1 MRDLPHRFLCWVL
14 AHFVRP
20 PPPAE
25 EIPFSALRRGDVVLK
40 RTTDHW
46 TSLLIMAL
54 DQGSYSHSGIFDGA
68 HVIDSGTAGIT
79 RREPY
84 RCDVYRFHDAEGREL
99 DPEDLPPLPAGP
111 IVDQAETYRKVPNRY
126 SYTSLYLVGLLMVIR
141 WIAAPG
147 LRLLVELLG
156 GIVLWRVHRLVDE
169 LGRKGTVEFTCS
181 ELVTQCFWQP
191 SDDAGRPYGLRI
203 RLEERHGRL
212 WRTVP
217 GPPTRYER
225 LLDRMARALEEARPG
240 LLEALEGMRRSR
252 RLGVGAEA
260 IAGSPLLPAAFV
272 SPGDLQHS
280 PSLRLVGRYA
290 GPGRGAAVH
299 PRNRIPRMAPHRDC
313 Q

>member
-1 MRDLPHRFLCWVL
+1 VRALLHRLLCWLL
-14 AHFVRP
+14 ARFVRP
-20 PPPAE
+20 LPPAD
-25 EIPFSALRRGDVVLK
+25 EIPFGALHRGDVVLK

-54 DQGSYSHSGIFDGA
+54 DQGSYSHSGLFDGA
-68 HVIDSGTAGIT
+68 QVIDSGTAGIT
-79 RREPY
+79 RRELY
-84 RCDVYRFHDAEGREL
+84 SCDVYRFHDAAGREL

-126 SYTSLYLVGLLMVIR
+126 SYTSLYLVGLLMVIG
-141 WIAAPG
+141 WITAPG
-147 LRLLVELLG
+147 LRLLVELFG
-156 GIVLWRVHRLVDE
+156 GILLWQVHRLIDE
-169 LGRKGTVEFTCS
+169 LNRKGTVEFTCS

-191 SDDAGRPYGLRI
+191 SDDEGEPYGLRV

-212 WRTVP
+212 WRAVP
-217 GPPTRYER
+217 GRPTRYER

-240 LLEALEGMRRSR
+240 LLEALDETRRRR
-252 RLGVGAEA
+252 RLGVGTEA

-290 GPGRGAAVH
+290 GPG
-299 PRNRIPRMAPHRDC
+299 
-313 Q
+313 